1 MDWKLISE
9 IPGYEDFTNYELNI
23 AGDLRNRKTGRLRK
37 WCASNG
43 YYKATL
49 SRGSIRGT
57 IEQHIAI
64 CTLFKP
70 NPDNKLCVDHKGRNS
85 LDNSI
90 DNLRW
95 ATYVENNQ
103 NRSISSRNTSGE
115 LDINKT
121 TNHGKPVWRINIIS
135 HGQQHRAFF
144 PRDPNSDVIPQ
155 KVIDKRN
162 EMKRELHPFS
172 N

>member
-1 MDWKLISE
+1 MDWKLISA
-9 IPGYEDFTNYELNI
+9 IPCYEAFTNYELNI

-43 YYKATL
+43 YYKVTL
-49 SRGSIRGT
+49 SHGSVREP

-70 NPDNKLCVDHKGRNS
+70 NPYNKPCVDHKDRNS
-85 LDNSI
+85 LNNSI
-90 DNLRW
+90 DNLNW
-95 ATYVENNQ
+95 VTYAQNNQ

-121 TNHGKPVWRINIIS
+121 TNHGRPVWRINIIS
-135 HGQQHRAFF
+135 YGQQHRAILK
-144 PRDPNSDVIPQ
+144 RDPTSDVIPQ
-155 KVIDKRN
+155 HVIDKRD
-162 EMKRELHPFS
+162 EMKRSLHPPPQ
-172 N
+172 